1 MDYYLH
7 IEPNGKSFLGGGMYN
22 PSPDQI
28 AKYRQEI
35 DYNAAGL
42 RKIIDYP
49 LFVETYGQAQGE
61 SLKNTPKGFD
71 ASHPDADLLKVKTMF
86 FWHHFTDAEVT
97 SDHFVDLVIK
107 KAKVLKPYLD
117 FLNAAFFDK
126 EPFLK
131 V

>member
-1 MDYYLH
+1 
-7 IEPNGKSFLGGGMYN
+7 
-22 PSPDQI
+22 
-28 AKYRQEI
+28 
-35 DYNAAGL
+35 
-42 RKIIDYP
+42 
-49 LFVETYGQAQGE
+49 
-61 SLKNTPKGFD
+61 
-71 ASHPDADLLKVKTMF
+71 MF

-97 SDHFVDLVIK
+97 SDQFADLVVK

>member
-1 MDYYLH
+1 
-7 IEPNGKSFLGGGMYN
+7 
-22 PSPDQI
+22 
-28 AKYRQEI
+28 
-35 DYNAAGL
+35 
-42 RKIIDYP
+42 
-49 LFVETYGQAQGE
+49 
-61 SLKNTPKGFD
+61 
-71 ASHPDADLLKVKTMF
+71 VKTMF